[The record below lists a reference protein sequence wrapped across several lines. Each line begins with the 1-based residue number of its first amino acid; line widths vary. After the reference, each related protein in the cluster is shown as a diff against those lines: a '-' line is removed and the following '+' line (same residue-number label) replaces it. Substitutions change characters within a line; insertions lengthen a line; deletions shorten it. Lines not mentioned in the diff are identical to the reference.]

1 MSTELSELMYPLFS
15 EIDKLIHEPARL
27 LIMAYL
33 YVVESADFL
42 YLMNQTGLSFGNLSG
57 HMSKLEDAG
66 YIKIE
71 KSFIDNRPNTRLC
84 LTDAGRKAFNEYRN
98 SMKDIYK

>member
-1 MSTELSELMYPLFS
+1 MSTESSEIELPMFN

-57 HMSKLEDAG
+57 HMSKLEDVD

-84 LTDAGRKAFNEYRN
+84 LTDVGRKAFNEYRN

>member
-1 MSTELSELMYPLFS
+1 MSTESSELELPMFN

-57 HMSKLEDAG
+57 HMSKLEDAD

-71 KSFIDNRPNTRLC
+71 KSFIDNRPNTRLR
-84 LTDAGRKAFNEYRN
+84 LTDAGRKSFNEYKN